1 MRAMQ
6 DAEQIVA
13 DYLAELLTPAA
24 APAPAPAV
32 KAPAA
37 EVTVVAFQP
46 WRNAPAPVPVR
57 DAACRYL
64 LCVAAG
70 VKLAVPMADVT
81 HVIPMPPLSPPNSSN
96 PICLGRWRH
105 PGGDARVAD
114 LAAILSPDLSGSP
127 VMTLVILR
135 DRVWA
140 LACVVDE
147 EPVELLP
154 DAIQWRLGATT
165 RPWLA
170 GMSPEPKCGVVDTA
184 ALIQWLE
191 KELGP

>member
-24 APAPAPAV
+24 TPAQAPAAAVTVVAFEPWRNMPAPAPA
-32 KAPAA
+32 
-37 EVTVVAFQP
+37 
-46 WRNAPAPVPVR
+46 R
-57 DAACRYL
+57 DSACRYL
-64 LCVAAG
+64 LCVAGG

-81 HVIPMPPLSPPNSSN
+81 HVIPMPPLTAPRSSN

-105 PGGDARVAD
+105 PSGEARVAD
-114 LAAILSPDLSGSP
+114 LAAILSPDLSGSA

-135 DRVWA
+135 DRTWA

-170 GMSPEPKCGVVDTA
+170 GMSLEPKCGVVDTT
-184 ALIQWLE
+184 ALIEWLE

>member
-1 MRAMQ
+1 MMRAMQ

-13 DYLAELLTPAA
+13 DYLAELLTPVAGA
-24 APAPAPAV
+24 LADPV
-32 KAPAA
+32 GD
-37 EVTVVAFQP
+37 VQVVAIDP
-46 WRNAPAPVPVR
+46 WRTAAD
-57 DAACRYL
+57 DAGDAVGDSRYL

-81 HVIPMPPLSPPNSSN
+81 HLLPMPPLSPPNSTN

-105 PGGDARVAD
+105 PSGEARVAD
-114 LAAILSPDLSGSP
+114 LAAVLSPDMAGAP
-127 VMTLVILR
+127 VTTLVILR

-147 EPVELLP
+147 EPVELAP
-154 DAIQWRLGATT
+154 EAIQWRQGATT

-170 GMSPEPKCGVVDTA
+170 GMSLEPKCGVVGTTA
-184 ALIQWLE
+184 LMQWLE

>member
-13 DYLAELLTPAA
+13 DYLTELLTPVVPAPPSAEVRVVAIEPWRAA
-24 APAPAPAV
+24 AAV
-32 KAPAA
+32 RPPDEAGS
-37 EVTVVAFQP
+37 
-46 WRNAPAPVPVR
+46 
-57 DAACRYL
+57 RYV
-64 LCVAAG
+64 LCVAGG
-70 VKLAVPMADVT
+70 VKLALPMDDVT
-81 HVIPMPPLSPPNSSN
+81 HLLPMPPLSPPNTNN

-105 PGGDARVAD
+105 PSGEARVAD
-114 LAAILSPDLSGSP
+114 LAAILSPDMAGAP
-127 VMTLVILR
+127 VTTLVILR

-147 EPVELLP
+147 EPVDLP
-154 DAIQWRLGATT
+154 SASIQWRHGATT

-170 GMSPEPKCGVVDTA
+170 GMSIEPKCGVVGTTA
-184 ALIQWLE
+184 LTQWLE

>member
-24 APAPAPAV
+24 APAAAPVSEVKVVAIETWRHAPSEPATPAV
-32 KAPAA
+32 D
-37 EVTVVAFQP
+37 
-46 WRNAPAPVPVR
+46 R
-57 DAACRYL
+57 RYL
-64 LCVAAG
+64 LCIAAG

-81 HVIPMPPLSPPNSSN
+81 HVLPIPPLSPPNTPN

-105 PGGDARVAD
+105 PSGEARVAD
-114 LAAILSPDLSGSP
+114 LAAILSPDMAGALSSSLVLLSG
-127 VMTLVILR
+127 R
-135 DRVWA
+135 AWA
-140 LACVVDE
+140 LACIVVDE
-147 EPVELLP
+147 PVAL
-154 DAIQWRLGATT
+154 DAAAIQWRHGATT

-170 GMSPEPKCGVVDTA
+170 GMSLEPKCGVVQTT
-184 ALIQWLE
+184 ALIEWLE

>member
-13 DYLAELLTPAA
+13 DYLADLLTPAA
-24 APAPAPAV
+24 VP
-32 KAPAA
+32 KEAPAA
-37 EVTVVAFQP
+37 EVKVVAFEP
-46 WRNAPAPVPVR
+46 WRNTPTSAPSR

-81 HVIPMPPLSPPNSSN
+81 HVIPMPPLTAPSSSN
-96 PICLGRWRH
+96 PVCLGRWRH
-105 PGGDARVAD
+105 PSGEARVAD
-114 LAAILSPDLSGSP
+114 LAAILSPDLSGAP
-127 VMTLVILR
+127 VMTLVILQGR
-135 DRVWA
+135 NWA

-147 EPVELLP
+147 EPVELSP
-154 DAIQWRLGATT
+154 DTIQWRRGAAN

-170 GMSPEPKCGVVDTA
+170 GMSPEPKCGVVDTT
-184 ALIQWLE
+184 ALIEWLE

>member
-13 DYLAELLTPAA
+13 DYLAELLTPAMG
-24 APAPAPAV
+24 PAM

-46 WRNAPAPVPVR
+46 GRNAPVPVR

-105 PGGDARVAD
+105 PGGEARVAD

-127 VMTLVILR
+127 VTTLVILR
-135 DRVWA
+135 DRTWA

-147 EPVELLP
+147 ESVELLP

-170 GMSPEPKCGVVDTA
+170 GMSPEPKCGVVDTT
-184 ALIQWLE
+184 ALIEWLE

>member
-1 MRAMQ
+1 MMRAMQ

-13 DYLAELLTPAA
+13 DYLAELLTPVVATG
-24 APAPAPAV
+24 
-32 KAPAA
+32 A
-37 EVTVVAFQP
+37 EPVADVQVVAFEP
-46 WRNAPAPVPVR
+46 WRHSSSSEASDVDP
-57 DAACRYL
+57 RYL

-81 HVIPMPPLSPPNSSN
+81 HLLPMPPLSPPNSNN

-105 PGGDARVAD
+105 PSGEARVAD
-114 LAAILSPDLSGSP
+114 LAAILSPDMRGAQTT
-127 VMTLVILR
+127 TLVILR

-147 EPVELLP
+147 EPVEMQAA
-154 DAIQWRLGATT
+154 AIQWRHGATT

-170 GMSPEPKCGVVDTA
+170 GMSLEPKCGVVGTT
-184 ALIQWLE
+184 
-191 KELGP
+191 

>member
-13 DYLAELLTPAA
+13 DYLAELLTPVAAA
-24 APAPAPAV
+24 APE
-32 KAPAA
+32 PAA
-37 EVTVVAFQP
+37 DVQVVAIEP
-46 WRNAPAPVPVR
+46 WKAAPLGEPI
-57 DAACRYL
+57 AAGDTRYL

-70 VKLAVPMADVT
+70 VRLAVPMADVT
-81 HVIPMPPLSPPNSSN
+81 HLLPMPPLSPPNSSN

-105 PGGDARVAD
+105 PSGEARVAD
-114 LAAILSPDLSGSP
+114 LAAVLSPDMAGAP
-127 VMTLVILR
+127 VSTLVILR

-140 LACVVDE
+140 LACVVDD
-147 EPVELLP
+147 EPVDLLP
-154 DAIQWRLGATT
+154 EAIQWRIGATT

-170 GMSPEPKCGVVDTA
+170 GMSLEPKCGVVGTTA
-184 ALIQWLE
+184 LVQWLE

>member
-13 DYLAELLTPAA
+13 DYLAELLTPVAV
-24 APAPAPAV
+24 PAQ
-32 KAPAA
+32 APAA
-37 EVTVVAFQP
+37 EVKVVAFEP
-46 WRNAPAPVPVR
+46 WRNTPTSGPAR
-57 DAACRYL
+57 EADCRYL

-70 VKLAVPMADVT
+70 VKLAVPMAEVT
-81 HVIPMPPLSPPNSSN
+81 HVIPMPPLTPPNTSN

-105 PGGDARVAD
+105 PSGEARVAD
-114 LAAILSPDLSGSP
+114 LAAILSPDLSGAP
-127 VMTLVILR
+127 TMTLVILR
-135 DRVWA
+135 ERTWA

-154 DAIQWRLGATT
+154 EAIQWRRGAAT

-170 GMSPEPKCGVVDTA
+170 GMSPEPKCGVVDPT
-184 ALIQWLE
+184 ALIEWLE

>member
-1 MRAMQ
+1 MMRAMQ

-13 DYLAELLTPAA
+13 DYLAELLTPVPLTATE
-24 APAPAPAV
+24 AV
-32 KAPAA
+32 S
-37 EVTVVAFQP
+37 EVKVVAFEP
-46 WRNAPAPVPVR
+46 WRHSPTSDTTGKSDP
-57 DAACRYL
+57 RYL

-81 HVIPMPPLSPPNSSN
+81 HLLPMPPLTPPNTSN

-105 PGGDARVAD
+105 PSGEARVAD
-114 LAAILSPDLSGSP
+114 LAAILSPDMAGATTT
-127 VMTLVILR
+127 TLIILR

-147 EPVELLP
+147 EPVELHAE
-154 DAIQWRLGATT
+154 AIQWRHGATT
-165 RPWLA
+165 RTWLA
-170 GMSPEPKCGVVDTA
+170 GMSLEPKCGVVGTT
-184 ALIQWLE
+184 ALIEWLE

>member
-1 MRAMQ
+1 MRTMH
-6 DAEQIVA
+6 DAEQLVA

-24 APAPAPAV
+24 HAVPAPAPSTDV
-32 KAPAA
+32 K
-37 EVTVVAFQP
+37 VVAIEP
-46 WRNAPAPVPVR
+46 WRGGAATA
-57 DAACRYL
+57 DKACRYL

-81 HVIPMPPLSPPNSSN
+81 HLLPMPPLTPPNITN

-105 PGGDARVAD
+105 PSGEARVVD
-114 LAAILSPDLSGSP
+114 LAAVLSPDMAGAP
-127 VMTLVILR
+127 VTTLVILR
-135 DRVWA
+135 ERIWA

-147 EPVELLP
+147 ETVDISP
-154 DAIQWRLGATT
+154 DAIQWRDGATT

-170 GMSPEPKCGVVDTA
+170 GMSLEPKCGVVGTT
-184 ALIQWLE
+184 ALIEWLE

>member
-1 MRAMQ
+1 MMRAMQ

-13 DYLAELLTPAA
+13 DYLAELLTPV
-24 APAPAPAV
+24 AV
-32 KAPAA
+32 AQA
-37 EVTVVAFQP
+37 EVADVRVVAIDP
-46 WRNAPAPVPVR
+46 WRNAADEGSTTAA
-57 DAACRYL
+57 DARYL

-81 HVIPMPPLSPPNSSN
+81 HLLPMPPLSPPSSNN

-105 PGGDARVAD
+105 PSGEARVAD
-114 LAAILSPDLSGSP
+114 LAAVLSPDMGGAP
-127 VMTLVILR
+127 VSTLVILR

-147 EPVELLP
+147 EPVELSP
-154 DAIQWRLGATT
+154 EAIQWRHGAAT

-170 GMSPEPKCGVVDTA
+170 GMSLEPKCGVVGTTA
-184 ALIQWLE
+184 LVQWLE